1 MSTVCNTE
9 RVTAEPRAARRA
21 TSTDVARAAG
31 LSRSTVSQI
40 LNGNEGFPAATR
52 ERVHAAAAA
61 LDYRPS
67 RAGRALVT
75 GLADIVVVVVPNATF
90 GPHLQDSVDRITNAS
105 AVAGM
110 SVVVRFGNRDE
121 EATLLSVIDLRP
133 AAVVDLG
140 VFSNSQRERIE
151 ATGTRVVPRRTP
163 VGPGEDADPVDV
175 LIGRLQVR
183 DLLRSASRRIVY
195 VGLDDGR
202 LDPFGPPRFAG
213 IKREAAA
220 HGMDVSEPVR
230 VPLEFDGAREVL
242 APLLTNAAADPVGI
256 CGYNDDVATA
266 VLAVA
271 RDLGLRVPEDVAVIG
286 VDRTAVGQLMSP
298 RLSTVFIDQPLLM
311 DSLVQGLARLGGRRS
326 AEDPPAEPL
335 DPTQIVHLVRGET
348 T

>member
-1 MSTVCNTE
+1 MSTVCDTE

-40 LNGNEGFPAATR
+40 LNGNDGFPDATR
-52 ERVHAAAAA
+52 ERVRAAAAA

-90 GPHLQDSVDRITNAS
+90 GPHLQDSVDRITSAS
-105 AVAGM
+105 AVSGM
-110 SVVVRFGNRDE
+110 SVVVRFGSRDE
-121 EATLLSVIDLRP
+121 EATLLSVLDLRP
-133 AAVVDLG
+133 AAVVDFG
-140 VFSNSQRERIE
+140 VFSSAQRERIE
-151 ATGTRVVPRRTP
+151 ATGTQVVPRRP
-163 VGPGEDADPVDV
+163 AVRPGEDADPVDV

-183 DLLRSASRRIVY
+183 ELLRSAPRRIVY

-202 LDPFGPPRFAG
+202 LDPFGPPRFVG
-213 IKREAAA
+213 VQREADS
-220 HGMDVSEPVR
+220 HGVELSESVR
-230 VPLEFDGAREVL
+230 VPLELVGARRAL
-242 APLLTNAAADPVGI
+242 APLLATAADDPVGI
-256 CGYNDDVATA
+256 CCYNDDVATA

-271 RDLGLRVPEDVAVIG
+271 RDLGVRVPEDVAVIG
-286 VDRTAVGQLMSP
+286 VDRTAVGQLTSP
-298 RLSTVFIDQPLLM
+298 RLSTIFIDQPLLM
-311 DSLVQGLARLGGRRS
+311 DSLVQGLTRLGGRRS
-326 AEDPPAEPL
+326 VEDPPAEPF